1 MKCPTCGHDHKG
13 MMRLPKDIPLLPCPC
28 CGGKAEFDD
37 YDVENG
43 EVLVRCV
50 DCDLNTVP
58 RSHEEAASQWNR
70 RPNTGADQPREPK
83 ANEG

>member
-1 MKCPTCGHDHKG
+1 

-37 YDVENG
+37 YDVEHG

-58 RSHEEAASQWNR
+58 RSYEEAAAQWNR
-70 RPNTGADQPREPK
+70 RPNTESHRPSEPE
-83 ANEG
+83 ANEGSVG